1 VIVERAAL
9 KSTPHGTSRTDE
21 LAGFAQDK
29 LHPAASFGGL
39 DVDDVSGGQHD
50 SYELVMENTGTVQR
64 WAREEG
70 VIVGRNG
77 AFILSDRPM
86 PLHVKLDGPLP
97 QRIERAPREAGIKP
111 DRAARLQKNED
122 RIRADMSRE
131 LYAWRV
137 AGGSFPLPLS
147 QNRT

>member
-1 VIVERAAL
+1 MAL
-9 KSTPHGTSRTDE
+9 LEPTSWQGSRRT
-21 LAGFAQDK
+21 K
-29 LHPAASFGGL
+29 YTPAASFGGL
-39 DVDDVSGGQHD
+39 DVGDVSGGQHD

-97 QRIERAPREAGIKP
+97 QRIERAPREGHQP
-111 DRAARLQKNED
+111 RPGRAAAE
-122 RIRADMSRE
+122 E
-131 LYAWRV
+131 
-137 AGGSFPLPLS
+137 
-147 QNRT
+147 